1 MDDWMDPGEDI
12 FLENYLVCEEN
23 SDGSDGEDLGN
34 FGGHFEGT
42 VGDRK
47 LGISEE
53 QARANLEAAGS
64 EVDEEPERIT
74 VEGNQDLMS
83 KDVDAILDKIVED
96 LEMKYKPVDFQRVAV
111 NALGSQQN
119 VVLVRKGFN
128 GKNNPF
134 VLKF

>member
-1 MDDWMDPGEDI
+1 MDPGWM
-12 FLENYLVCEEN
+12 
-23 SDGSDGEDLGN
+23 DGSDGEELGN
-34 FGGHFEGT
+34 LGGHFEGT

-119 VVLVRKGFN
+119 VVLVRKGFK